1 MPVKYEV
8 TAAIREEGRDKPRY
22 VRMGS
27 VIDTRNG
34 PMVKLDAI
42 PVGWDGWAY
51 LNEPKPKEDR
61 AGGNRPQGPQR
72 QSSADDF
79 QDSSIPF

>member
-51 LNEPKPKEDR
+51 LNEPKPKDGQ
-61 AGGNRPQGPQR
+61 APVRPQKPQ
-72 QSSADDF
+72 QSNDFADDEIGF
-79 QDSSIPF
+79 

>member
-51 LNEPKPKEDR
+51 LNEPKPKDGQAPAR
-61 AGGNRPQGPQR
+61 GGRP
-72 QSSADDF
+72 ADNSD
-79 QDSSIPF
+79 DTPF